1 MKWIKFGG
9 VVIAA
14 ILVVVVIVR
23 VNSCMDTLQGV
34 ETNRTVTPADSNFNQ
49 IEHQVYRPPSLP
61 FSKNTSG
68 VKLPQGVR
76 EKDVARVTR
85 LKWRGFEHPT
95 DVIELKTGE
104 VLVEKDAELEDV
116 TILEFA
122 APIMQL
128 GLFPAAGI
136 SFPSSSRSRTGVVS
150 PVGSLALVEWYGVV
164 RLPSLSVDLDGI
176 GVGAQV
182 KLYHELYAGP
192 LVLWR
197 YEDTKETMV
206 KITLQYNF

>member
-1 MKWIKFGG
+1 MKWVKVGG

-34 ETNRTVTPADSNFNQ
+34 ETNRTVTPADSSFNQ

-61 FSKNTSG
+61 FSKKTSG

-76 EKDVARVTR
+76 EEDVARVTR

-95 DVIELKTGE
+95 DVIELKT
-104 VLVEKDAELEDV
+104 VEIFVKKDAELEEV
-116 TILEFA
+116 TVLEFV
-122 APIMQL
+122 PPVFRV

-136 SFPSSSRSRTGVVS
+136 SFPSSSQSRTGVVS
-150 PVGSLALVEWYGVV
+150 PVGSLALVEWYGII
-164 RLPSLSVDLDGI
+164 RLPSLSVDLDGM
-176 GVGAQV
+176 GVGGQV

-192 LVLWR
+192 LILWR